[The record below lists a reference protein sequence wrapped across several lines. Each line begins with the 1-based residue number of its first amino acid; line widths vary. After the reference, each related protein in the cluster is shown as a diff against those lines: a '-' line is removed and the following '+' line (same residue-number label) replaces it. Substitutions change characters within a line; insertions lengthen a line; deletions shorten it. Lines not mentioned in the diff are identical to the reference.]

1 MSTSSASAAGTS
13 GPSGGPAGRP
23 RVTVVGAGIAGVACA
38 QALVAAGVQVRL
50 LDRGRR
56 LGGRLGVRRVELADG
71 SQHLVDT
78 GAAYFTVSDEDFAA
92 LASGWSTD
100 GLARPW
106 TDTLSLLGP
115 DGPRGSTTGPQRWSA
130 PGGLRSLVDRLAEG
144 LEVASGHGVRS
155 VGVADGLPAV
165 DGEAADAVVLAMP
178 DPQAGRLLDVEASPG
193 LASARRVLARPWDA
207 VITVYATWERAWW
220 PALDAGF
227 VADDELVTLLADDG
241 SRRGDGAPVLVAHTT
256 ADASRSAL
264 GEPESLVE
272 PVLARLPHLLG
283 VAPGD
288 VPPPLTAAA
297 HRWSFAAPQQAHDLP
312 HLLTAVAGGLLGVCG
327 DAWAATPSGKPRVEQ
342 AWRSGRDLGR
352 ELAERLA

>member
-1 MSTSSASAAGTS
+1 MSASSA
-13 GPSGGPAGRP
+13 P
-23 RVTVVGAGIAGVACA
+23 RVLVVGAGISGVACA
-38 QALVAAGVQVRL
+38 QALAGAGVGVRVA
-50 LDRGRR
+50 DRGRR
-56 LGGRLGVRRVELADG
+56 AGGRLGVRRVELADG
-71 SQHLVDT
+71 GEHVVDT
-78 GAAYFTVSDEDFAA
+78 GAAYFTVSDESFAA
-92 LASGWSTD
+92 LASAWSTE

-106 TDTLSLLGP
+106 TDTFSLLGP

-130 PGGLRSLVDRLAEG
+130 PGGLRSLVEHLAEG
-144 LEVASGHGVRS
+144 LEVSHRSAVRS

-165 DGEAADAVVLAMP
+165 DGEGFDAVVLAMP
-178 DPQAGRLLDVEASPG
+178 DPQAGRLLDVDASG
-193 LASARRVLARPWDA
+193 QLASARRVLSRPWDA
-207 VITVYATWERAWW
+207 VTTVYATWDEAWW

-227 VADDELVTLLADDG
+227 VADDDLVSLVADDG

-256 ADASRSAL
+256 PEAARNAL
-264 GEPESLVE
+264 GDPESLVA

-283 VAPGD
+283 TDPASVPAPRS
-288 VPPPLTAAA
+288 AAA
-297 HRWSFAAPQQAHDLP
+297 HRWSFASPSQVHDSP